1 MTFDRDELEAAFRT
15 YWQLGA
21 VGEDWDAW
29 CDTCFTEDVTYV
41 EHVLGNKQGR
51 AAPSN
56 TPNHPAREDMPEAPQ
71 MQALAERL
79 GVWLAGATFEGY
91 DPLGFTGLKTVD
103 PPPEALV
110 GASIVRVDRR
120 AKYVTIHFD
129 NDL

>member
-51 AAPSN
+51 DDRRRGRHRNYSDFSAYRDATTDYSS
-56 TPNHPAREDMPEAPQ
+56 
-71 MQALAERL
+71 RL
-79 GVWLAGATFEGY
+79 GDREMYRRYYREGFENGY
-91 DPLGFTGLKTVD
+91 EDGYRG
-103 PPPEALV
+103 
-110 GASIVRVDRR
+110 
-120 AKYVTIHFD
+120 Y
-129 NDL
+129 